1 MSCTIHKV
9 KHLFWYIVLVTA
21 VVLIWSPQT
30 MVTMMVASQ
39 HAPKNARENRQLR
52 PSSSTSEEV
61 NGDDQERMTSS
72 VAQNVVQALDTQIT
86 AADENIQSLLHSVG
100 LPEQADS
107 LRHTTVDEYLQ
118 GHSNMLLKLT
128 DRHGRE
134 KVDSIVA
141 ATKTTQLQKILP
153 MYWNFLIC
161 RISLM
166 KNVMRFFFKVLSLD
180 KKPDLKK
187 ILAAEFTQNWIDKY
201 ASHHK
206 DANPIEV
213 LFTELSQHYEDRE
226 LAEQIAVLLNDDN
239 VAVKETANA
248 LASVQMDTWSEL
260 YGNDSV
266 DVVFAL
272 LMLKEE
278 GINMLESPVWKVW
291 LVFFFWREKIKVGT
305 KQELSEVIVPK
316 LRKDYFIDCD
326 LYDRFKKAED
336 SVDPDVKLQAQ
347 EFIKTLKKIQE
358 DELKKRAENKRKRQ
372 QDDGETSAATSIQRI
387 DDGQ

>member
-134 KVDSIVA
+134 KN
-141 ATKTTQLQKILP
+141 QLDEKRNAI
-153 MYWNFLIC
+153 
-161 RISLM
+161 
-166 KNVMRFFFKVLSLD
+166 FFKVLSLD

>member
-1 MSCTIHKV
+1 MI
-9 KHLFWYIVLVTA
+9 
-21 VVLIWSPQT
+21 
-30 MVTMMVASQ
+30 VASQ

-52 PSSSTSEEV
+52 PSSSTSEKV
-61 NGDDQERMTSS
+61 NGDDEERMTSP
-72 VAQNVVQALDTQIT
+72 VAENVVEALDTQIT
-86 AADENIQSLLHSVG
+86 AADENIQSLLQSVG

-107 LRHTTVDEYLQ
+107 SRHTTVDEYLQ
-118 GHSNMLLKLT
+118 GHSDMLLKLT

-141 ATKTTQLQKILP
+141 ATKNHPATKDIADVLEFSHLQNQLDEKRNAI
-153 MYWNFLIC
+153 
-161 RISLM
+161 
-166 KNVMRFFFKVLSLD
+166 FFKVLSLD
-180 KKPDLKK
+180 KKPDLRK

-239 VAVKETANA
+239 NAVKETANA

-260 YGNDSV
+260 YGKDSV

-278 GINMLESPVWKVW
+278 GINMLKSPVWKVW

-305 KQELSEVIVPK
+305 KQKLSEVIVPK
-316 LRKDYFIDCD
+316 LRNDYFIDCD

-336 SVDPDVKLQAQ
+336 SVDPDIKLQAQ

-358 DELKKRAENKRKRQ
+358 DELKKRVENKRKHQ
-372 QDDGETSAATSIQRI
+372 QDDGETSAATRIQRI